1 MSKAKAKGTAA
12 ETMLV
17 RYLQANGFPYVERR
31 ALGGSQDRG
40 DIAGVPG
47 CVLEVKS
54 GARLALPEWLRE
66 TEQERLNAGVPTG
79 ILVVKL
85 RGMGEA
91 RVGDWPAILPISK
104 LLQLMGV
111 QTEHGEQAS
120 L

>member
-17 RYLQANGFPYVERR
+17 RWLQANGFPQAERR
-31 ALGGSQDRG
+31 ALAGNLDKG
-40 DIAGVPG
+40 DIAGIPRCAV
-47 CVLEVKS
+47 EVKS

-66 TEQERLNAGVPTG
+66 TETERINAGARHG

-91 RVGDWPAILPISK
+91 KVGDWPAILPISQLIE
-104 LLQLMGV
+104 LL
-111 QTEHGEQAS
+111 
-120 L
+120 